1 MKKSLVALA
10 VLAASGAA
18 MAQSSVTLFGI
29 LDIAYANV
37 QKTGVPTANVL
48 QNGAL
53 NGSRWGMKGSEDL
66 GGGLKA
72 NFKLVGGM
80 AMDTGASTTG
90 GGVLFGREIGVGL
103 SGGFGEV
110 YLGHLETPFDNVT
123 GEANALWDSSY
134 FSPAELLFQSNKY
147 TARPNNEIYY
157 QSPKMSGFS
166 GALSYSFGENATATV
181 DAGSIVSGYVAYGNG
196 PLKLSAAYQVEKT
209 TDAAPSVEYT
219 RVNAGYD
226 IGAATLKV
234 QYGKVDNIGAASGK
248 NADEWALGV
257 DYKLSGALT
266 LSGSVAKS
274 NDNATAGNA
283 ERKGWALGAKYAL
296 SKRTFFYGAYESDT
310 TSKPATAD
318 VDSSRVVA
326 GIQHRF

>member
-18 MAQSSVTLFGI
+18 MAQSSVTAFGV

-37 QKTGVPTANVL
+37 QKTGTPTQNVL
-48 QNGAL
+48 QNGAFQ
-53 NGSRWGMKGSEDL
+53 GSRWGFRGSEDL

-72 NFKLVGGM
+72 NFKLIGGM
-80 AMDTGASTTG
+80 AMDTGAFST

-110 YLGHLETPFDNVT
+110 YLGRLETPFDNVT
-123 GEANALWDSSY
+123 GEANALWDSTF

-157 QSPKMSGFS
+157 QSPTMSGFS
-166 GALSYSFGENATATV
+166 TALSYALGENATATV
-181 DAGSIVSGYVAYGNG
+181 GAGSIASGNIAYGNG
-196 PLKLSAAYQVEKT
+196 PLKLSAAYQVEKAT
-209 TDAAPSVEYT
+209 GAATSVEYT
-219 RVNAGYD
+219 RLNAGYA

-234 QYGKVDNIGAASGK
+234 QYGKVDNIAAVSGA
-248 NADEWALGV
+248 NADEWALGL
-257 DYKLSGALT
+257 DYKVSGALT
-266 LSGSVAKS
+266 LSASVATS
-274 NDNATAGNA
+274 SDNAAAGNA
-283 ERKGWALGAKYAL
+283 DRKGWGVGAKYAL
-296 SKRTFFYGAYESDT
+296 SKRTFLYGAYESDT

-318 VDSSRVVA
+318 VDGSKVVA

>member
-18 MAQSSVTLFGI
+18 MAQSSVTMFGV
-29 LDIAYANV
+29 LDIAYAHV
-37 QKTGVPTANVL
+37 QKTGTPTLNLL
-48 QNGAL
+48 QNGAFQ
-53 NGSRWGMKGSEDL
+53 GSRWGMKGSEDL

-72 NFKLVGGM
+72 NFKLVGGV
-80 AMDTGASTTG
+80 AMDTGASST

-110 YLGHLETPFDNVT
+110 YLGRLETPFDNVT
-123 GEANALWDSSY
+123 GEANALWDSSF

-157 QSPKMSGFS
+157 QSPTMLGFS
-166 GALSYSFGENATATV
+166 AALSYALGENPTATV
-181 DAGSIVSGYVAYGNG
+181 GAGSIVSGNIAYGNG
-196 PLKLSAAYQVEKT
+196 PLKLSAAYQVEKPT
-209 TDAAPSVEYT
+209 GASTPAEYT
-219 RVNAGYD
+219 RINAGYT
-226 IGAATLKV
+226 IGDATLKI
-234 QYGKVDNIGAASGK
+234 QYGKTDNIGNANGA

-257 DYKLSGALT
+257 DYKVSGALT
-266 LSGSVAKS
+266 LSASVATS
-274 NDNATAGNA
+274 SDNATAGNA
-283 ERKGWALGAKYAL
+283 DRKGWGVGAKYAL

-310 TSKPATAD
+310 TSKPAAAD
-318 VDSSRVVA
+318 VDGSKVVA

>member
-1 MKKSLVALA
+1 MKKTLIALA

-18 MAQSSVTLFGI
+18 MAQSSVTMFGI
-29 LDIAYANV
+29 LDIAYANM
-37 QKTGVPTANVL
+37 QKTGTPTANVL

-80 AMDTGASTTG
+80 AMDTGASST
-90 GGVLFGREIGVGL
+90 GGVLFGREIGVGF

-110 YLGHLETPFDNVT
+110 YLGRLETPFDNVT
-123 GEANALWDSSY
+123 GEANALWDSSF

-157 QSPKMSGFS
+157 QSPTMAGFS
-166 GALSYSFGENATATV
+166 TALSYALGENATATV
-181 DAGSIVSGYVAYGNG
+181 GAGSIASGNIAYGNG
-196 PLKLSAAYQVEKT
+196 PLKLSAAYQVEKAT
-209 TDAAPSVEYT
+209 GASASVEYT
-219 RVNAGYD
+219 RLNAGYT

-234 QYGKVDNIGAASGK
+234 QYGKTDNIAAVNGA
-248 NADEWALGV
+248 NADEWALGL

-266 LSGSVAKS
+266 LSGSVATS
-274 NDNATAGNA
+274 SDNATAGNA
-283 ERKGWALGAKYAL
+283 DRKGWALGAKYAL

-310 TSKPATAD
+310 TSKPAVAD

>member
-10 VLAASGAA
+10 VLAASSAA
-18 MAQSSVTLFGI
+18 MAQSSVTAFGI

-37 QKTGVPTANVL
+37 QKTGTPTANVL

-53 NGSRWGMKGSEDL
+53 NGSRWGFKGSEDL

-80 AMDTGASTTG
+80 AVDTGASSTG
-90 GGVLFGREIGVGL
+90 SVLFGREIGVGF

-110 YLGHLETPFDNVT
+110 YLGRLETPFDNVD
-123 GEANALWDSSY
+123 GDANALWDSTY

-166 GALSYSFGENATATV
+166 GALSYAFGENATATV
-181 DAGSIVSGYVAYGNG
+181 GAGSLVSGNIAYGNG
-196 PLKLSAAYQVEKT
+196 PLKLSAAYQVEKA
-209 TDAAPSVEYT
+209 TDASTSVEYT
-219 RVNAGYD
+219 RINAGYD

-234 QYGKVDNIGAASGK
+234 QYGKADNIAAVSGA

-257 DYKLSGALT
+257 DYKVSGALT
-266 LSGSVAKS
+266 LTASVVTS
-274 NDNATAGNA
+274 SDNAAAGNA
-283 ERKGWALGAKYAL
+283 DRKGWGVGAKYAL
-296 SKRTFFYGAYESDT
+296 SKRTFLYGAYESDT

-318 VDSSRVVA
+318 VDSSKVVA